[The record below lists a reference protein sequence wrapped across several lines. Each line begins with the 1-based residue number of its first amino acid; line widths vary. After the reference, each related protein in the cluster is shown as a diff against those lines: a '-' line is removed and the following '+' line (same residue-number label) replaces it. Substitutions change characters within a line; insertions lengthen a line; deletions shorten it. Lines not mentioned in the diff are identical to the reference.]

1 MEAVSLGHH
10 LNPPE
15 GCPDVIK
22 TIMLSCWKLCP
33 NERINFTTIA
43 EKLSEDNLKK
53 ILDNSNSV
61 YGKLRP
67 LSYTD
72 KSKHLIANRGNKPN
86 LMMEKHKSEN
96 AEQGFPMLPDQTCN
110 SLFKLK
116 YSSDPLLSE
125 AAKAKQV
132 EAQTP
137 DTEYTIIIAND
148 DFQDEE

>member
-43 EKLSEDNLKK
+43 EKLSEDNLKT
-53 ILDNSNSV
+53 ILDNSNSM

-72 KSKHLIANRGNKPN
+72 KSKHLMANRGNKPN
-86 LMMEKHKSEN
+86 LIFVRVS
-96 AEQGFPMLPDQTCN
+96 
-110 SLFKLK
+110 
-116 YSSDPLLSE
+116 
-125 AAKAKQV
+125 
-132 EAQTP
+132 
-137 DTEYTIIIAND
+137 
-148 DFQDEE
+148 